1 LVSNIEQYSAKAL
14 RQRAFAFD
22 GTVAGVETRVDPKL
36 PDGDQERSWVTFQVH
51 RWFRGGTADEVAVWF
66 DGRREFGLDPGVRLL
81 VSGQPRWG
89 GAPLDD
95 PIAWPGGF
103 TRLWNQGT
111 ADEWAATFE
120 V

>member
-1 LVSNIEQYSAKAL
+1 MSAIEQYSAKTL

-22 GTVAGVETRVDPKL
+22 GTVVGIETRVDPKI
-36 PDGDQERSWVTFQVH
+36 PERDQERSWVTFQVH
-51 RWFRGGTADEVAVWF
+51 RWFRGGTADEVPIWF

-89 GAPLDD
+89 GAPLDN

-103 TRLWNQGT
+103 TRPWDKGT
-111 ADEWAATFE
+111 AGEWAAAFDA
-120 V
+120 